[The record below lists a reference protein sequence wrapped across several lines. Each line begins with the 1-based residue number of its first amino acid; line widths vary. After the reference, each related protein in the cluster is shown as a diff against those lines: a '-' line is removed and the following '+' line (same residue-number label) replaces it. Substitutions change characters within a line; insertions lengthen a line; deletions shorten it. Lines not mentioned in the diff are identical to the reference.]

1 MKMQNGSLVNTD
13 NLALTIVQAAIRKA
27 LASSLDES
35 QRLAYV
41 RAVKSTALLVKAN
54 QKLTQEQQDSLVK
67 LIYWNQENCSTMG
80 EMRKIL
86 RELGHEN
93 I

>member
-1 MKMQNGSLVNTD
+1 MQNGSLVNTD

>member
-1 MKMQNGSLVNTD
+1 MQNGSLVNTD

-27 LASSLDES
+27 LASSLDEA

>member
-1 MKMQNGSLVNTD
+1 MQNGSLVNTD

-27 LASSLDES
+27 LASDLDEA

-54 QKLTQEQQDSLVK
+54 QKLSQEQQDSLVK

>member
-1 MKMQNGSLVNTD
+1 MQNGSLVNTD

-27 LASSLDES
+27 LASSLDEA

-67 LIYWNQENCSTMG
+67 LIYWNQESCSTMG